1 MTPKTEI
8 DKSPPPEL
16 DGHPFAQKVWRRVVK
31 IYSELEA
38 TIVTG
43 LDRDH
48 LADYCLASEEVMA
61 IGKDLQRARESLEKL
76 ERRIPHVKDPDALAK
91 AIEHQNAGFR
101 LLINL
106 NGRIDRK
113 RKLCMV
119 MRHDLYLTP
128 RSRAGVVPGTKP
140 PEPEPD
146 EMEKVLED
154 DV

>member
-8 DKSPPPEL
+8 EKAPPPEL
-16 DGHPFAQKVWRRVVK
+16 DGHPFAQKVWRRSVK
-31 IYSELEA
+31 LYGELEA

-48 LADYCLASEEVMA
+48 LADYCLTSEEVMK
-61 IGKDLQRARESLEKL
+61 IGKDLERARQSIEKL
-76 ERRIPHVKDPDALAK
+76 ERRIPHVKADALEK
-91 AIEHQNAGFR
+91 TMEQLNAAYR

-113 RKLCMV
+113 RKICMV

-128 RSRAGVVPGTKP
+128 RSRAGVAPGAKP
-140 PEPEPD
+140 PEPEKDP
-146 EMEKVLED
+146 MEEVLD
-154 DV
+154 GD